1 VFGGQANLLAA
12 LQTIFAVY
20 DPEIVAVHTTCLS
33 ETIGD
38 DIPTIVAKARED
50 GSVPAGRHVIHA
62 NTPSYVG
69 SHITGFSNMAAA
81 MVNYLAEA
89 PPKRRRKVP
98 PINVVP
104 GYVDPSDMREIRR
117 LTELMGFDVTM
128 FPDTVDVL
136 DTPQTGQHHFYP
148 KGGVTVDQLRQTG
161 AAVATVA
168 LGRFAS
174 RAAAVALE
182 TKCHVPREVL
192 ELPIGL
198 SATDRLMTVLRARAK
213 REVPQSLLDERGRLV
228 DMMGDTHQHLYGKK
242 VALFGDPDHVIALTE
257 FLVDLNMKPVHVLT
271 GTPGNAFETRVKE
284 ILGKAVP
291 QANVRA
297 AGDLFLL
304 HQWMK
309 NEPVDLLIGNTYGK
323 YIARAEDVP
332 LVRFGWPIIDR
343 VGHTLFPSVGYVG
356 AMRLL
361 ERMLDALLERRDR
374 DAPEHAFELVL

>member
-1 VFGGQANLLAA
+1 MLFRS
-12 LQTIFAVY
+12 
-20 DPEIVAVHTTCLS
+20 P
-33 ETIGD
+33 
-38 DIPTIVAKARED
+38 R
-50 GSVPAGRHVIHA
+50 
-62 NTPSYVG
+62 
-69 SHITGFSNMAAA
+69 
-81 MVNYLAEA
+81 
-89 PPKRRRKVP
+89 RRRKAP

-148 KGGVTVDQLRQTG
+148 KGGVTVEQLRQSG

-182 TKCHVPREVL
+182 TKCKVPREVL

-198 SATDRLMTVLRARAK
+198 SATDRLMGVLRARAK
-213 REVPQSLLDERGRLV
+213 HEVPGSVLDERGRLI
-228 DMMGDTHQHLYGKK
+228 DMMGDTHQHFYGKK
-242 VALFGDPDHVIALTE
+242 VALFGDPDHVIAMTE

-291 QANVRA
+291 EANVRA
-297 AGDLFLL
+297 SGDLFLL

-323 YIARAEDVP
+323 HIARAEDVP
-332 LVRFGWPIIDR
+332 FLRFGWPIMDR
-343 VGHTLFPSVGYVG
+343 VGHTYFPSVGYMG
-356 AMRLL
+356 GLRLL